1 MRIRSLLVWAALVVP
16 GIGFAQEAPGNSYLT
31 TTPLHAAEGE
41 PALGTQHRAA
51 VKQAIQ
57 ASLAGN
63 HDAAIPVLT
72 DAVRYC
78 DAQQQVP
85 GRKALSFQ
93 SHRQYAMYMDGPGRG
108 TPTEWLDMACANAY
122 THLGYIE
129 IERDDIDAALRW
141 LEKAIAVAPYDTEP
155 LCEKGA
161 ALTRRKDWQG
171 SKASY
176 EHALMLARTQ
186 PENRRMEA
194 LALRG
199 VGFAQ
204 IELGDL
210 ESARASY
217 VASQKLDP
225 DSPTAKHELAYI
237 EQLQQEQKR

>member
-1 MRIRSLLVWAALVVP
+1 MRIRSLLLWAALAVP
-16 GIGFAQEAPGNSYLT
+16 GVGFAQEGPGASYLT
-31 TTPLHAAEGE
+31 TTPLQSPAGE

-63 HDAAIPVLT
+63 HEAAIPVLT
-72 DAVRYC
+72 EAVRYC

-93 SHRQYAMYMDGPGRG
+93 SHRQYALYMDGPGRG

-129 IERDDIDAALRW
+129 IERGDIDAALRW
-141 LEKAIAVAPYDTEP
+141 LDKAIAVAPYDVEP

-176 EHALMLARTQ
+176 DRALMLARSQ
-186 PENRRMEA
+186 PENRHMEA

-199 VGFAQ
+199 VGFAH
-204 IELGDL
+204 IELGEL
-210 ESARASY
+210 ENARASY
-217 VASQKLDP
+217 IASQKLDP
-225 DSPTAKHELAYI
+225 DSPTAKQELAYI
-237 EQLQQEQKR
+237 EQLQQEQRR